1 MASKIGDLY
10 ELLGVSKSASD
21 EELKRAYKKMAIKHH
36 PDRNPN
42 NKEEANTMFQ
52 KINKAYHVLSTPEG
66 RSKYDKFGIVEGEND
81 SGMGGGGGMPPGM
94 NPFDMFSNLFG
105 GMGMPGM
112 GMPGMQQQQQGMDPT
127 QARRNAKSPDKK
139 LTINLSLK
147 DLYNGRMIPID
158 FQRIVK
164 CDKCDGLGAAN
175 KEHIK
180 SCGVCGGKGRIV
192 RMQQMGPMI
201 HQTVQPC
208 YQCSGGGKSIEK
220 GCECIQCGGKKTVM
234 QNRHVDCYVR
244 PGAAIGSHISFK
256 NESDWVPDF
265 GDSGDLLVYID
276 AKNDDFGMKREGDNL
291 VMRRSVSL
299 LEALTQ
305 TIIYFRHFD
314 DRVIKVLY
322 EDIIRPGATMIIDG
336 EGMPKFNDSISKGN
350 LIIHFEVVFPTHIE
364 KERAKYLTKI
374 LPTAKKQIWDIAL
387 ESTPEN
393 DITIKTMK
401 EHIISSENTAQGS
414 QSKFYDDD
422 DELREEA
429 WRNVAAGG
437 GGGDAGPQIGECAT
451 Q

>member
-1 MASKIGDLY
+1 M
-10 ELLGVSKSASD
+10 
-21 EELKRAYKKMAIKHH
+21 
-36 PDRNPN
+36 
-42 NKEEANTMFQ
+42 
-52 KINKAYHVLSTPEG
+52 
-66 RSKYDKFGIVEGEND
+66 
-81 SGMGGGGGMPPGM
+81 
-94 NPFDMFSNLFG
+94 
-105 GMGMPGM
+105 
-112 GMPGMQQQQQGMDPT
+112 
-127 QARRNAKSPDKK
+127 
-139 LTINLSLK
+139 
-147 DLYNGRMIPID
+147 
-158 FQRIVK
+158 
-164 CDKCDGLGAAN
+164 
-175 KEHIK
+175 
-180 SCGVCGGKGRIV
+180 
-192 RMQQMGPMI
+192 
-201 HQTVQPC
+201 
-208 YQCSGGGKSIEK
+208 
-220 GCECIQCGGKKTVM
+220 
-234 QNRHVDCYVR
+234 
-244 PGAAIGSHISFK
+244 
-256 NESDWVPDF
+256 PDF